1 MISIDDKKKNFAQI
15 VDGKVVVDSDRVEV
29 SIKGSI
35 SGFRATIEAIKP
47 GFPFSTTLYIETDVL
62 GDGQKEALFSITVT
76 PRVAKGLSG
85 IIGKLLL
92 LDAREAPTGS
102 KIFDNEFIAT
112 SNNEAICQRFINYPG
127 VAEKIRT
134 LSRYCGFRELHIQ
147 GGKGLVLVIPNS
159 FDSISYDKVKASFHE
174 LGELAQILFDF

>member
-1 MISIDDKKKNFAQI
+1 MISLDQKKENFAQI
-15 VDGKVVVDSDRVEV
+15 IDGKVVDDSERVEV

-35 SGFRATIEAIKP
+35 SGFKATIEALKA

-62 GDGQKEALFSITVT
+62 GNGQKEPLFSITVT
-76 PRVAKGLSG
+76 PKVAKGLSG

-92 LDAREAPTGS
+92 LDARETPTGS
-102 KIFDNEFIAT
+102 KIFDNEFLAQ

-134 LSRYCGFRELHIQ
+134 LGRYCSFRELHIQ

-159 FDSISYDKVKASFHE
+159 FDSISYDKVKASFNE